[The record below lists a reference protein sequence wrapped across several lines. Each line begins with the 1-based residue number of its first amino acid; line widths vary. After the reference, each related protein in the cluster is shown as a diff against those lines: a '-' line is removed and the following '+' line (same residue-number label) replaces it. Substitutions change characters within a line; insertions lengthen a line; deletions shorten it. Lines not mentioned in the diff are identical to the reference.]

1 MEGTNGSTNKKLGVI
16 KMKIVIPAVEIG
28 SFETEIH
35 ENFGRANYF
44 ALVDTANDEIEF
56 IDNSAADQ
64 SSGAG
69 VGAAQLCA
77 DNEADIV
84 AAYHFG
90 PKAYKAL
97 TAAGIKIL
105 DLTDQKLIQEAYND
119 YQAGKLAEA
128 EAGPGGHH

>member
-1 MEGTNGSTNKKLGVI
+1 MKL
-16 KMKIVIPAVEIG
+16 VIPAVAEG
-28 SFETEIH
+28 SLETEVH
-35 ENFGRANYF
+35 DNFGRANYF
-44 ALVDTANDEIEF
+44 AIIDTDTDKIEF
-56 IDNSAADQ
+56 LENTAAKK

-77 DNEADIV
+77 DNGADIV

-97 TAAGIKIL
+97 TAAGIEVL
-105 DLTDQKLIQEAYND
+105 DLNEQKLIKEVYSD
-119 YQAGKLAEA
+119 YQAGTLAEA

>member
-1 MEGTNGSTNKKLGVI
+1 
-16 KMKIVIPAVEIG
+16 MKIVIPAVEDG
-28 SFETEIH
+28 NFETEIH
-35 ENFGRANYF
+35 ENFGRADYF
-44 ALVDTANDEIEF
+44 ALVNSDNDEIEF
-56 IDNSAADQ
+56 VKNTAAAQ

-77 DNEADIV
+77 DRGADAV

-97 TAAGIKIL
+97 RAAGIEVL
-105 DLTDQKLIQEAYND
+105 DLNKQNLIKEAYND

-128 EAGPGGHH
+128 VAGPGGHH